1 MVKPKQQ
8 RKRKPKF
15 GPKLPPNMAAQR
27 RVVQRAGNRPI
38 TIGNKL
44 VGFGDYSEA
53 KGRKLYDKRKAK
65 KRSGGGGGW
74 WKTLKSVGE
83 TVGPLLGKAAM
94 TALTGFGDYTVD
106 TNSVSAA
113 ATDGKL
119 GGQIPIVEN
128 SHCTNIIRHKEYLGP
143 VNGNTIPFGIEAEYP
158 INPGLVKTFPWLA
171 NIANCYTRYRLRGA
185 VVCYEPL
192 ASDYTTAGSL
202 GFVAIG
208 TQYNPLDPVF
218 TNKIDMLNHEFS
230 SECKPSKSMVHPI
243 ECAKSQ
249 MSISE
254 YFLRSEDPPA
264 GADLRFYDLGKITI
278 ATGGNPVTTQIGD
291 LWITYEVELYQP
303 RLNETARGSPESIY
317 YAGTG
322 IDGTHLLGTESV
334 RYNSFPGTSITAGV
348 SVPNLL
354 YFPPNAVGKYY
365 LVCWHMRT
373 NGGVILINIGTDVMS
388 AVGCSKYTISRSGEG
403 TISTSYSQVIIVKVT
418 SIAATIQFTTAAAW
432 SQSAGTNTCGF
443 QVTPLAATIGSKFL
457 ALLENKEKIPKNN
470 GWMLTDD
477 KPVPQYV
484 PEEGDTSS
492 EDELEMRMDGLENG
506 MARIL
511 SLLDALNLQSQRN
524 IKVRLNDPRNETRS
538 SESI

>member
-1 MVKPKQQ
+1 MVRPKQQ
-8 RKRKPKF
+8 RKKKMN
-15 GPKLPPNMAAQR
+15 GPQLPRAVAVKR
-27 RVVQRAGNRPI
+27 RIVQRAGNRPI

-65 KRSGGGGGW
+65 KRSGGGGW

-94 TALTGFGDYTVD
+94 TALSGFGDYTVD
-106 TNSVSAA
+106 TNTVAAA

-143 VNGNTIPFGIEAEYP
+143 VMGNTVPFAISDEFP
-158 INPGLVKTFPWLA
+158 INPGLIKTFPWLA

-202 GFVAIG
+202 GFVALA
-208 TQYNPLDPVF
+208 TQYNPLDPDF

-230 SECKPSKSMVHPI
+230 TECKPSKSMVHPI

-249 MSISE
+249 MAISE

-264 GADLRFYDLGKITI
+264 NADLRFYDLGKITV

-303 RLNETARGSPESIY
+303 RLSETARGAIESLY
-317 YAGTG
+317 FSGSNP
-322 IDGTHLLGTESV
+322 DQTHLLGTQTSL
-334 RYNSFPGTSITAGV
+334 YNAFPGSSLTSGI
-348 SVPNLL
+348 SSSNNF
-354 YFPPNAVGKYY
+354 YFPDNSVGKYY
-365 LVCWHMRT
+365 LVSWALTTSGAVAIVANM
-373 NGGVILINIGTDVMS
+373 NVMS
-388 AVGCSKYTISRSGEG
+388 PVGCSTFQTVGIGGGAAVTGYNQQC
-403 TISTSYSQVIIVKVT
+403 YVKVT
-418 SIAATIQFTTAAAW
+418 SAGAYINFATG
-432 SQSAGTNTCGF
+432 SALTPGTSSVKL
-443 QVTPLAATIGSKFL
+443 QIEAVASSVGSHFILDSKETSKPRGIIK
-457 ALLENKEKIPKNN
+457 LEWDHMDEP
-470 GWMLTDD
+470 
-477 KPVPQYV
+477 
-484 PEEGDTSS
+484 DTSS
-492 EDELEMRMDGLENG
+492 EDDLDLRMDALENG
-506 MARIL
+506 MSRIL
-511 SLLDALNLQSQRN
+511 SMLENLNTTQRT
-524 IKVRLNDPRNETRS
+524 IKIRGMTTDPRNEKS
-538 SESI
+538 SESV